1 MKTTIATFVLA
12 VAALTLP
19 PTLGAQVPV
28 AVAGAELAIPFG
40 AVAGQIA
47 ATNDVFIFIGDE
59 RKDASFA
66 IRRGNIRNVS
76 VTGDVL
82 RIETVEAVN
91 DGTVFN
97 FKITDGEASKMA
109 EWARGNA
116 PTSMPAGAASAAL
129 AASAA
134 PARGVVAAVR
144 EGQAGKDE
152 GPKFSYQAQQKRRMG
167 SNSTGKLEIYE
178 DQIRYDSLD
187 NVDRSRQWQLQE
199 IKEIKRK
206 NPYSVEIN
214 PFVGSKES
222 YDLIGGGMSSADFQ
236 EIRAMI
242 SKQRRP

>member
-1 MKTTIATFVLA
+1 MKRTIALLTFALA
-12 VAALTLP
+12 SLAQPTALP
-19 PTLGAQVPV
+19 AQVPV

-40 AVAGQIA
+40 AVTGQIA
-47 ATNDVFIFIGDE
+47 ATNDVFIFVGDE

-76 VTGDVL
+76 VAGDVL
-82 RIETVEAVN
+82 TIETVEAVN
-91 DGTVFN
+91 GGTSFN
-97 FKITDGEASKMA
+97 FKITEGEASKMA

-134 PARGVVAAVR
+134 PATGAAGRGAPR
-144 EGQAGKDE
+144 AGDS
-152 GPKFSYQAQQKRRMG
+152 GPKFTYQAQQKRRMG

-206 NPYSVEIN
+206 NPYKVEVN
-214 PFVGSKES
+214 PFVGSKETF
-222 YDLIGGGMSSADFQ
+222 DLIGGGMSSADFQ

>member
-1 MKTTIATFVLA
+1 MKTTIVAFGLA
-12 VAALTLP
+12 VAALTIP
-19 PTLGAQVPV
+19 STLRAQVPV

-40 AVAGQIA
+40 AVPGQIA

-76 VTGDVL
+76 VAGDVL

-91 DGTVFN
+91 DGTMFN

-116 PTSMPAGAASAAL
+116 PTAMPAGAASAAL

-134 PARGVVAAVR
+134 PAAGRGAPRAN
-144 EGQAGKDE
+144 DS
-152 GPKFSYQAQQKRRMG
+152 GPKFTYQAQQKRRMG

-199 IKEIKRK
+199 IKEISARTRTRSRSIRSWAVRR
-206 NPYSVEIN
+206 P
-214 PFVGSKES
+214 
-222 YDLIGGGMSSADFQ
+222 LTSSAAACPALTSRKFG
-236 EIRAMI
+236 
-242 SKQRRP
+242 P